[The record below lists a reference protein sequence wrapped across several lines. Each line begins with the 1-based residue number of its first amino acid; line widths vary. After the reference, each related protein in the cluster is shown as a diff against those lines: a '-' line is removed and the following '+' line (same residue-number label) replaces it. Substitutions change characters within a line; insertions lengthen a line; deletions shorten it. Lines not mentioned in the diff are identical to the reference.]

1 MLTSEQYDIDDVADV
16 VELLD
21 IIKIAPT
28 GWVVLQNKR
37 SKKTKERVITNRHL

>member
-1 MLTSEQYDIDDVADV
+1 MGFLSDKPHTAVTTSIEMLTSEQYDIDDVADV

-28 GWVVLQNKR
+28 G
-37 SKKTKERVITNRHL
+37 